1 MSILDVLLAA
11 IIATGAG
18 FVQGSI
24 GLGFAILG
32 VPVLTLVDPAFTP
45 VPVIL
50 TTIPLTGAMAW
61 RERDHIEWGRVGWV
75 LVGRL
80 PGALLG
86 LWLLRTASE
95 RSLALVIGSVVL
107 AVVVALAL
115 GVRVRRS
122 PGADFVG
129 GVTSGASG
137 LATGIGGPPLAI
149 LFAGTE
155 GPLLRSTLAAIF
167 FVGIA
172 INVATLAIGGEVT
185 TESFLF
191 AAPLFPAMLLGLRLS
206 RSVIHR
212 IDVSRL
218 RSLVLI
224 IAALAAVILLART
237 VSAP

>member
-1 MSILDVLLAA
+1 MSLLEAALAA
-11 IIATGAG
+11 LIALVGG

-32 VPVLTLVDPAFTP
+32 VPLLTLVDPAFTP

-50 TTIPLTGAMAW
+50 TTIPLTAAMAW
-61 RERDHIEWGRVGWV
+61 RERDHIEWGRAVWV

-86 LWLLRTASE
+86 LWLLRTTTESTL
-95 RSLALVIGSVVL
+95 SLIIGGVVL
-107 AVVVALAL
+107 AVVAALAMGL
-115 GVRVRRS
+115 RVRRS
-122 PGADFVG
+122 RTVDFVG

-137 LATGIGGPPLAI
+137 LSTGIGGPPLAI

-167 FVGIA
+167 FVGISVNA
-172 INVATLAIGGEVT
+172 TTLAIGGEIT
-185 TESFLF
+185 RQSFLF
-191 AAPLFPAMLLGLRLS
+191 AAPLFPAMLVGLRLS

-212 IDVSRL
+212 IDVNRL
-218 RSLVLI
+218 RVAVLNV
-224 IAALAAVILLART
+224 AAVAAAILLIRT
-237 VSAP
+237 VT

>member
-1 MSILDVLLAA
+1 MSGLDAVLAA
-11 IIATGAG
+11 IIAVGAG

-32 VPVLTLVDPAFTP
+32 VPLLTLVDPAFTP

-50 TTIPLTGAMAW
+50 TTIPLTAAMAW
-61 RERDHIEWGRVGWV
+61 RERDHIEWRRVGWV

-86 LWLLRTASE
+86 LWLLRTATE
-95 RSLALVIGSVVL
+95 RSLSFIIGFVVL
-107 AVVVALAL
+107 AVVLAL
-115 GVRVRRS
+115 GLGLRVRRT
-122 PGADFVG
+122 PTADFIG

-137 LATGIGGPPLAI
+137 LSTGIGGPPLAI

-167 FVGIA
+167 FVGLS
-172 INVATLAIGGEVT
+172 INTATLAIGGEIT
-185 TESFLF
+185 RESFLY
-191 AAPLFPAMLLGLRLS
+191 AAPLLPAMLVGLRLS

-212 IDVSRL
+212 IDVKRL
-218 RSLVLI
+218 RALVLTM
-224 IAALAAVILLART
+224 AGLAAIILLAST
-237 VSAP
+237 VFSA